1 MITEI
6 LTRWQTTLADWQ
18 HELQQAIREPM
29 QLLQLLDL
37 SPQELVSPLVL
48 KPRFALQV
56 PKSYV
61 ARMRK
66 GDPHDPLLRQ
76 ILPVVDEHRR
86 LSTFSFDPT
95 GDQLAEKA
103 PGLLAKYSRRV
114 LLMVTGACAIH
125 CRYCFRQHYNYST
138 THSLSAALAFIQA
151 DSSIIEVILSGGDP
165 LTWTDSRLIEL
176 IHQLAQIR
184 HLQRLRLHTRLPIVL
199 PQRVTP
205 ALLNG
210 LTTTRLQPL
219 IIVHANHANEIDNQV
234 GDSLQRLVAAGITVL
249 NQSVL
254 LRGVND
260 DATALINLSE
270 RLFNYRVLPY
280 YLHLLDRVQG
290 ATHFEVSTA
299 AAIHLLELM
308 RTALPGYLV
317 PKLVQEIAGMAYKQP
332 VL

>member
-1 MITEI
+1 M
-6 LTRWQTTLADWQ
+6 
-18 HELQQAIREPM
+18 
-29 QLLQLLDL
+29 
-37 SPQELVSPLVL
+37 
-48 KPRFALQV
+48 
-56 PKSYV
+56 
-61 ARMRK
+61 
-66 GDPHDPLLRQ
+66 
-76 ILPVVDEHRR
+76 
-86 LSTFSFDPT
+86 
-95 GDQLAEKA
+95 
-103 PGLLAKYSRRV
+103 
-114 LLMVTGACAIH
+114 
-125 CRYCFRQHYNYST
+125 
-138 THSLSAALAFIQA
+138 
-151 DSSIIEVILSGGDP
+151 
-165 LTWTDSRLIEL
+165 
-176 IHQLAQIR
+176 
-184 HLQRLRLHTRLPIVL
+184 L